1 MLLFSATLWIE
12 FDSISGMQ
20 IFQIQLL
27 SYLAFRFSTTVLLT
41 ESLSPMLSVV
51 GSLDGAMTIFREMSL
66 MFPLLIRTS
75 DSYLVMVSLGSATA
89 IRRVSPSKSSFL
101 SSVLQAKWGSWKCW
115 PQRGSVKPAPG
126 FRESSYSPVASTRIS
141 SKECW
146 DTKSASSS
154 ASPQYCLYWRFPKI
168 CFTCS
173 ISPKATPA
181 LTFMSRHFAMTWAPE
196 HSCSAWS
203 NFFWMVDTSSDTKN
217 WKVLEDT
224 VTKDTLY
231 SRHSCSMSLVNCTSL
246 SISGLKL
253 MRIEAIIVVNISW
266 TFIWPIS
273 CWQ

>member
-1 MLLFSATLWIE
+1 M
-12 FDSISGMQ
+12 FDLTSIFN
-20 IFQIQLL
+20 IC
-27 SYLAFRFSTTVLLT
+27 
-41 ESLSPMLSVV
+41 
-51 GSLDGAMTIFREMSL
+51 
-66 MFPLLIRTS
+66 
-75 DSYLVMVSLGSATA
+75 LVMVSLGSATA

-101 SSVLQAKWGSWKCW
+101 SQLLQAKWGSWKCW
-115 PQRGSVKPAPG
+115 PQRWSAPG

-231 SRHSCSMSLVNCTSL
+231 SRHSCSISLENRIDC
-246 SISGLKL
+246 ISFAAFKL
-253 MRIEAIIVVNISW
+253 TEHEKLQV
-266 TFIWPIS
+266 F
-273 CWQ
+273 